1 MLNYNSIPLLVDV
14 GKQFR
19 LKVKNKNMFD
29 NRR

>member
-14 GKQFR
+14 GNQFR